1 MSDQRIGTRT
11 VCLTPDTLPYGR
23 RGPPHRPAS
32 AMVSRAV
39 MEAAAAGPEGWAA
52 RRAGRRLTA
61 TGTDRVREE
70 SSVETHLTEI
80 APYVYR
86 LLTYVSDADIVFNQ
100 YLIDAEEP
108 LLFHAGLRAL
118 HPLISAAVERVLPV
132 ERLRW
137 ITFGHVEADE
147 CGPMNT
153 WLAAAPRAEVAH
165 GELGCAVSVNDLAD
179 RPPRPLKDGEVLD
192 LGGRQV
198 RRIETP
204 HVPHGWDAG
213 LMFEETTSTLLCGDL
228 FTAVGSGPDLTEQ
241 EITGPA
247 LHAEDIYRA
256 TCLTPATGPTIRA
269 LAELRPATLGLMHGP
284 AFTGDCV
291 QALHDLADAYDERL
305 EVEGLRL
312 HGPVPPSPGPR
323 G

>member
-1 MSDQRIGTRT
+1 
-11 VCLTPDTLPYGR
+11 
-23 RGPPHRPAS
+23 
-32 AMVSRAV
+32 
-39 MEAAAAGPEGWAA
+39 ME
-52 RRAGRRLTA
+52 T
-61 TGTDRVREE
+61 
-70 SSVETHLTEI
+70 
-80 APYVYR
+80 
-86 LLTYVSDADIVFNQ
+86 
-100 YLIDAEEP
+100 
-108 LLFHAGLRAL
+108 
-118 HPLISAAVERVLPV
+118 
-132 ERLRW
+132 
-137 ITFGHVEADE
+137 DE
-147 CGPMNT
+147 CGAMNA

-165 GELGCAVSVNDLAD
+165 GEVGCAVSVNDLAD

-228 FTAVGSGPDLTEQ
+228 FTAVGPGPDLTEQ

-247 LHAEDIYRA
+247 LHAEDIFRA

-269 LAELRPATLGLMHGP
+269 LAELRPATLALMHGP

-312 HGPVPPSPGPR
+312 HGPVPPSPGAR